1 MCALAPRSRIQQ
13 AVMFAALW
21 TLAELM
27 RGRWLTGFP
36 WGAGGYA
43 QVDLMAAWAP
53 WVGVY
58 GMGAIAALLA
68 FALAAALSA
77 LGGWMRQG
85 LFPTARRPGTPDHLR
100 GYHQRG
106 RAMAVAHGLSGA
118 VLLVVLLASVL
129 WGDAWR
135 DQGQRDTAAHGELR
149 VWLLQGNIAQDQ
161 KFEPGTGV
169 AQALRWYPEQIA
181 AAAEAARG
189 GGSQGPQ
196 LVVAPETALPM
207 LPEQLGDAFWKPM
220 LQGLSQPGASLGALL
235 GLPLGSYEQGYTNSA
250 WGIEPGSAAA
260 AQPDG
265 YFRYDKHHLV
275 PFGEFIPP
283 LFRWFTDLMR
293 IPLGDFNRG
302 ALAQPAWSWAGQ
314 RIAPNICYED
324 LFGEELAASFQDP
337 ATAPTVLVNLSNIAW
352 FGDTVAIDQHLQASR
367 LRALELGRP
376 MLRATNTGATAVI
389 NHRGE
394 VTHRLAR
401 LTRGRLEA
409 VVEGRSGSTPFARW
423 AGRWGLWPAWVAC
436 LTVVALLAS
445 RRPRRRRARG
455 ALMRPRPGAGAP

>member
-1 MCALAPRSRIQQ
+1 
-13 AVMFAALW
+13 
-21 TLAELM
+21 
-27 RGRWLTGFP
+27 
-36 WGAGGYA
+36 
-43 QVDLMAAWAP
+43 MAAWAP

-68 FALAAALSA
+68 YALAVGLSA
-77 LGGWMRQG
+77 MGAWVLSAMVA
-85 LFPTARRPGTPDHLR
+85 PTRRPGAPDPVR
-100 GYHQRG
+100 WYRQRG
-106 RAMAVAHGLSGA
+106 RALAATQAVVGAGLLGA
-118 VLLVVLLASVL
+118 LLSSVL

-135 DQGQRDTAAHGELR
+135 GQGQRDTAAHGELR
-149 VWLLQGNIAQDQ
+149 VWLLQGNIAQDE

-181 AAAEAARG
+181 AAAEAARVDPLH
-189 GGSQGPQ
+189 GPQ

-207 LPEQLGDAFWKPM
+207 LPDQLGDAFWSPL

-260 AQPDG
+260 PQPG
-265 YFRYDKHHLV
+265 GFFRYDKHHLV

-324 LFGEELAASFQDP
+324 LFGEELAASFQNP
-337 ATAPTVLVNLSNIAW
+337 EAAPTVLVNLSNIAW
-352 FGDTVAIDQHLQASR
+352 FGDSVAIDQHLQISR

-394 VTHRLAR
+394 VTHQLPR

-423 AGRWGLWPAWVAC
+423 AGQWGLWPAWVAC

-455 ALMRPRPGAGAP
+455 A

>member
-1 MCALAPRSRIQQ
+1 
-13 AVMFAALW
+13 
-21 TLAELM
+21 
-27 RGRWLTGFP
+27 
-36 WGAGGYA
+36 
-43 QVDLMAAWAP
+43 
-53 WVGVY
+53 
-58 GMGAIAALLA
+58 
-68 FALAAALSA
+68 LS
-77 LGGWMRQG
+77 
-85 LFPTARRPGTPDHLR
+85 
-100 GYHQRG
+100 
-106 RAMAVAHGLSGA
+106 
-118 VLLVVLLASVL
+118 SVL

-135 DQGQRDTAAHGELR
+135 NHGQRDTTAHGELL
-149 VWLLQGNIAQDQ
+149 VWLLQGNIAQDE

-181 AAAEAARG
+181 TAAETARG
-189 GGSQGPQ
+189 DTLRGPQ
-196 LVVAPETALPM
+196 LVVAPETALPV
-207 LPEQLGDAFWKPM
+207 LPDQLGDAF
-220 LQGLSQPGASLGALL
+220 LQPLLQRLSQPGASLGALL

-250 WGIEPGSAAA
+250 WGIEPGTAAA

-265 YFRYDKHHLV
+265 FFRYDKHHLV

-283 LFRWFTDLMR
+283 MFRWFTDLMR

-302 ALAQPAWSWAGQ
+302 ALVQPAWSWAGQ

-337 ATAPTVLVNLSNIAW
+337 EAAPTVLVNLSNIAW
-352 FGDTVAIDQHLQASR
+352 FGDSVAIDQHLQISR

-394 VTHRLAR
+394 VTHQLAR

-423 AGRWGLWPAWVAC
+423 AGRWGLWPVWVAC

-445 RRPRRRRARG
+445 RRPRRRHARG
-455 ALMRPRPGAGAP
+455 A